1 MRDVRCALSSKD
13 RGLAYASCRT
23 VQIPRLAALARDD
36 NLDGGFM
43 AQGGGGGLM
52 VSVSGIRGRVGDA
65 LTPEVVARYASAFGA
80 WCLAQGGSRA
90 IVVGRDSRVS
100 GPMFHRIVVGTLQ
113 LGGCDV
119 IDIGL
124 TTTPGAQMTVEHH
137 HAAGAV
143 MLSAS
148 HNP

>member
-1 MRDVRCALSSKD
+1 MTGCA
-13 RGLAYASCRT
+13 
-23 VQIPRLAALARDD
+23 VLARDD
-36 NLDGGFM
+36 GTTQNLDGGFM
-43 AQGGGGGLM
+43 AQGGSGGLM

-80 WCLAQGGSRA
+80 WCLAQGGSRQ

-113 LGGCDV
+113 LMGCDV

-124 TTTPGAQMTVEHH
+124 TTTPG
-137 HAAGAV
+137 
-143 MLSAS
+143 
-148 HNP
+148 